1 MRSRRQTIW
10 LVSMLSIM
18 VVLSGY
24 YLFSEDVN
32 EMDTL
37 NESVIND
44 INEGESEIGMDST
57 NITEDVDGN
66 SLEWLEEVVSEE
78 SMNEETVAKTDEE
91 VLQQIQTEGLGGDYY
106 TAAKMQRLEDMEKE
120 METLLAVVATSDNME
135 TYTKAY
141 DDIQAMEDKGTK
153 VDYIEEQLMQTYPE
167 AMVTEKDDQWKV
179 EIQTSK
185 LEKSEAVSII
195 DLVVSELEV
204 KPGQVSVKVRP

>member
-18 VVLSGY
+18 VLLSGY
-24 YLFSEDVN
+24 YLFSEDAN

-44 INEGESEIGMDST
+44 INEGETEIGMDST
-57 NITEDVDGN
+57 NMTENVDVD
-66 SLEWLEEVVSEE
+66 SLEWLEEVALEVE
-78 SMNEETVAKTDEE
+78 EETDVKTDEE
-91 VLQQIQTEGLGGDYY
+91 VLQQIQVEGIGEDYY
-106 TAAKMQRLEDMEKE
+106 TAAKMQRLDDMGKE
-120 METLLAVVATSDNME
+120 METLLAVVANSENSE
-135 TYTKAY
+135 AYTKAY

-153 VDYIEEQLMQTYPE
+153 VEFIEEQLMQTYPE

-179 EIQTSK
+179 EIQTNK

-204 KPGQVSVKVRP
+204 KPGQVTVTVRP